1 MNFSVD
7 EFLEQNK
14 GNISRNLRKDIEADY
29 TYLRAKFGF
38 KLANDTLG
46 KYILENRYGNIF
58 DFKLAIAFKKWCNKK
73 LEDYYASST
82 PKCESIIHCSIS
94 NTEVL

>member
-1 MNFSVD
+1 MDFSVD
-7 EFLEQNK
+7 EFLTESK
-14 GNISRNLRKDIEADY
+14 ISAELRKDIESDY
-29 TYLRAKFGF
+29 VYLRAKLGF

-46 KYILENRYGNIF
+46 KYILSNRYGSVF

-73 LEDYYASST
+73 MEDYYSASKPASSEPT
-82 PKCESIIHCSIS
+82 VHCYIG